1 VASGDA
7 RHLAGPAAA
16 ARIGRYS
23 VGMLGQLG
31 SRRASLVV
39 AAVLFFGAAL
49 VVSWTQGADHLTLQ
63 LVAMGLGLV
72 ACLLAAMAAATN
84 KREDQP

>member
-1 VASGDA
+1 
-7 RHLAGPAAA
+7 
-16 ARIGRYS
+16 
-23 VGMLGQLG
+23 
-31 SRRASLVV
+31 LVV